1 MRFMAMVLSK
11 DYGTAKPGT
20 LPDEKSMAAMGKFNE
35 ELVKAGVMLTGE
47 GLHPPSM
54 GARLVF
60 SKPDARGIRK
70 PEVVDGPFSEAREV
84 VGGFWILDVKNKEEA
99 IEWMRRAPFFED
111 AVVEIRQVQELDDFE
126 QTPAI
131 KRERKLAEELKAK
144 NEQRTARK
152 K

>member
-11 DYGTAKPGT
+11 DYGQAKPGT
-20 LPDEKSMAAMGKFNE
+20 LPDEKSIAAMGKFNE
-35 ELVKAGVMLTGE
+35 QLIKAGVMLTGE

-54 GARLVF
+54 GARVTF
-60 SKPDARGIRK
+60 KQGAK

-111 AVVEIRQVQELDDFE
+111 AVVEIRQVQELDEFE

-131 KRERKLAEELKAK
+131 KRERRLAEELKAQ
-144 NEQRTARK
+144 NEKRK
-152 K
+152 GQTK